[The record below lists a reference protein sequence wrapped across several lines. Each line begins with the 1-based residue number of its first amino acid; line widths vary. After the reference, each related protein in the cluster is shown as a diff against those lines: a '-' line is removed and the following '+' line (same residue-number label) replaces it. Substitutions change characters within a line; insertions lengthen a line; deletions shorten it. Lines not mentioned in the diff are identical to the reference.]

1 MSGIFVA
8 VVYTVCQCGS
18 HGEVFASRGGY
29 RDVGVAIAVDLARAN
44 ELVTHLHLQL
54 LEWVTTLPVVYR
66 RRLPTRAYGDG
77 NTWFGVGTA
86 MSIVITGCIIAILS

>member
-1 MSGIFVA
+1 MSGIFVT

-54 LEWVTTLPVVYR
+54 LEWVATLAVVYR
-66 RRLPTRAYGDG
+66 RRLSARAYGDG
-77 NTWFGVGTA
+77 NTWLGVGTA
-86 MSIVITGCIIAILS
+86 MSIVIAGCIIAILS